1 MKPAKYMEEIE
12 FRDKNVDGTKF
23 FELKYFL
30 TNDQIEAK
38 LKEFGSF
45 IAQRNGESLPQTPTN
60 DDVIKSRNDHLA
72 MAKTIPTE
80 HSHNISE
87 I

>member
-1 MKPAKYMEEIE
+1 LKHEHFKLNYERELMKPAKYMEEIE

-45 IAQRNGESLPQTPTN
+45 IA
-60 DDVIKSRNDHLA
+60 
-72 MAKTIPTE
+72 
-80 HSHNISE
+80 
-87 I
+87 

>member
-45 IAQRNGESLPQTPTN
+45 IA
-60 DDVIKSRNDHLA
+60 
-72 MAKTIPTE
+72 
-80 HSHNISE
+80 
-87 I
+87 